1 MTRKYSQEIDNPRKP
16 MKTHTNPSKTLVD
29 CHGLAEVLNCSWRH
43 VENLARDGKIE
54 CIRLGRLR
62 RYDPDRV
69 LAALNDTAQREES
82 R

>member
-1 MTRKYSQEIDNPRKP
+1 
-16 MKTHTNPSKTLVD
+16 VD

-62 RYDPDRV
+62 RYDPERV
-69 LAALNDTAQREES
+69 LAALNASGQEET